1 MSMPSWELFE
11 KQPEDYQCHVLPSEI
26 KSRIAIEAGITQG
39 WHRYVGSTGEVIGLD
54 SFGASAP
61 YKVLYEK
68 FGITADR
75 VVEKALALLSTK
87 DE

>member
-1 MSMPSWELFE
+1 
-11 KQPEDYQCHVLPSEI
+11 
-26 KSRIAIEAGITQG
+26 
-39 WHRYVGSTGEVIGLD
+39 VIGLD

-75 VVEKALALLSTK
+75 AVGKALALLSTK
-87 DE
+87 EE

>member
-1 MSMPSWELFE
+1 MPSWELFD
-11 KQPEDYQCHVLPSEI
+11 KQLEDYRYQVLPSEI
-26 KSRIAIEAGITQG
+26 KFRIAIEAGITQG

-68 FGITADR
+68 FGITVDR
-75 VVEKALALLSTK
+75 VVGKALALLSIK
-87 DE
+87 GE